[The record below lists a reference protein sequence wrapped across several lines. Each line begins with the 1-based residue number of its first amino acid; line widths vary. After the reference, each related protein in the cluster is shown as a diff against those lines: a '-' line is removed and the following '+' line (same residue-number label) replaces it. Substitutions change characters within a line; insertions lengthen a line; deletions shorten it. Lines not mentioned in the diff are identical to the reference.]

1 MRSTANPELTPGTR
15 RFTWFRRGFL
25 LLSVLLIVPSLSTTS
40 AAATESAGEDAT
52 VISDWNA
59 LAVTTLASDTT
70 KLAPETVLYLGFVQ
84 AAVFDAVVGIDG
96 RYQPYLFHQ
105 RAPKGSSTRAAAVA
119 AAHEVLVT
127 YSPYARAKL
136 ELAYGASLD
145 QIPDGMS
152 KTHGVAF
159 GIAAAE
165 NLIHSRVNDGRN
177 ALVAFTQPPAPG
189 VWRPTPTAF
198 TPMLDPWLGGVK
210 PMLVR
215 SANQF
220 GPPPPPSLK
229 SRTYTRDLAE
239 VKAVGSATSTVRT
252 PAQTSTALFFSGS
265 AIIQYN
271 ASLRDQMAVRHLD
284 IVDAARMFAAVDMT
298 SADAL
303 ITVWHAKLH
312 YGLWRPITAINLA
325 DTDGNPA
332 TIADPT
338 WVPLVVTPAY
348 PEYPSGYNVLT
359 AAFTGGL
366 DHLFGR
372 DCLAITLI
380 SSVVPNVDRHYDSGR
395 ALRADVVNARVW
407 LGFHFRTADIV
418 SRDLGLRLTDWALN
432 HYFQPAHKGTKW
444 PMSNSAPEWGHL

>member
-1 MRSTANPELTPGTR
+1 MRSTANPEFTPGTR
-15 RFTWFRRGFL
+15 RLTWFRRGFL
-25 LLSVLLIVPSLSTTS
+25 FLSALLIVPALSPMS
-40 AAATESAGEDAT
+40 AAAMESATEDAT

-59 LAVTTLASDTT
+59 LAVNTLTNDPAM
-70 KLAPETVLYLGFVQ
+70 KPPETVLYLGFVQ

-96 RYQPYLFHQ
+96 RYQPYLFHE
-105 RAPKGSSTRAAAVA
+105 RAPKGSSARAAAVA

-127 YSPYARAKL
+127 YSPYAEAKL

-145 QIPDGMS
+145 QIPDGIS

-177 ALVAFTQPPAPG
+177 APVLFTQPPAPG
-189 VWRPTPTAF
+189 VWRPTTPAL

-215 SANQF
+215 SATQF
-220 GPPPPPSLK
+220 APPPPPSLT
-229 SRTYTRDLAE
+229 SRTYTRDFAE
-239 VKAVGSATSTVRT
+239 VKAVGSKTSSVRT
-252 PAQTSTALFFSGS
+252 PAQTSTAMFFSGS
-265 AIIQYN
+265 TIIQYN

-284 IVDAARMFAAVDMT
+284 LVDAARMFAAVDMA

-332 TIADPT
+332 TIADPK
-338 WVPLVVTPAY
+338 WEPLVTTPAY
-348 PEYPSGYNVLT
+348 PEYPSGYNALT

-366 DHLFGR
+366 DHLFGT

-380 SSVVPNVDRHYDSGR
+380 STAVPDARHYDSGR
-395 ALRADVVNARVW
+395 AVRADVVNARVW

-432 HYFQPAHKGTKW
+432 HYFQPTHKGR
-444 PMSNSAPEWGHL
+444 NGR